1 MKISVNVDKIVV
13 LGLEKNE
20 KTIRKKFDG
29 IFPNR
34 RVDYFITKGVGTAQN
49 DGMMSS
55 SLWKIMCHDTIDKI
69 SIDIFKNHVEII
81 KQCFYNPY
89 IHNVL
94 ILEDDASFP
103 DWNQKKWDKT
113 EHWLKKIPK
122 NGIYSF

>member
-20 KTIRKKFDG
+20 KTIRSKFDG
-29 IFPNR
+29 IFSNR

-81 KQCFYNPY
+81 KQCFLQS
-89 IHNVL
+89 V
-94 ILEDDASFP
+94 
-103 DWNQKKWDKT
+103 
-113 EHWLKKIPK
+113 
-122 NGIYSF
+122 YS